1 MKFCAFLLAAA
12 ISIAVVPTRAAAPI
26 EEPDYNHP
34 EDALMAIQDL
44 QTVVGV
50 LARERGLQG
59 YADQCDLA
67 VRDAETH
74 AMIYG
79 VPERADLRR
88 GWTICYR
95 AYRAVAPEEAGAADL
110 DSRHSVRPAPTDQA
124 EPSPG
129 QPLDA
134 PPDFLAKPAAGE

>member
-1 MKFCAFLLAAA
+1 MKTSAFLLVFAIMAVAATP
-12 ISIAVVPTRAAAPI
+12 SRAQTPI
-26 EEPDYNHP
+26 DKPDYDHP

-44 QTVVGV
+44 QTLVRI
-50 LARERGLQG
+50 LALERGLGG

-74 AMIYG
+74 AALYG

-88 GWTICYR
+88 GWTTCYR
-95 AYRAVAPEEAGAADL
+95 AYGAVAPKEAAPADTG
-110 DSRHSVRPAPTDQA
+110 PAPSSVPQTG
-124 EPSPG
+124 PSAG

-134 PPDFLAKPAAGE
+134 PPDFLAKPRAGE